1 MTDDERIA
9 LIDKC
14 YAAHSHGSIQFLL
27 RVIRD
32 QRAELT
38 QARQAIT
45 NMREHSDQREAELK
59 QHFLALSAS
68 IAAVQ
73 VVLK

>member
-9 LIDKC
+9 EIEKWLGQHDDRVD
-14 YAAHSHGSIQFLL
+14 FLL

-45 NMREHSDQREAELK
+45 NMRNVRGFD
-59 QHFLALSAS
+59 
-68 IAAVQ
+68 V
-73 VVLK
+73 